1 MRYDKSRF
9 GDFENVP
16 QGLFRYAIGTFR
28 NHKTSNSLYL
38 ISRYGICIPYRDMR
52 FEISHFS
59 IEIPY
64 PDLKRDRKTRPK
76 LDNHPDEKSNTYSID
91 QRH

>member
-1 MRYDKSRF
+1 MSYLDMRYDRSRF
-9 GDFENVP
+9 GDLENVP
-16 QGLFRYAIGTFR
+16 QGLFRYAIGTFW
-28 NHKTSNSLYL
+28 NHATSNSLYL

-76 LDNHPDEKSNTYSID
+76 SYTSYVS
-91 QRH
+91 RSA

>member
-28 NHKTSNSLYL
+28 NHKTSNSL
-38 ISRYGICIPYRDMR
+38 IEYGILNFQLQLQYQLSIITILNWYYVSQFELVIEKRGHRPCI
-52 FEISHFS
+52 I
-59 IEIPY
+59 
-64 PDLKRDRKTRPK
+64 
-76 LDNHPDEKSNTYSID
+76 
-91 QRH
+91 RHS